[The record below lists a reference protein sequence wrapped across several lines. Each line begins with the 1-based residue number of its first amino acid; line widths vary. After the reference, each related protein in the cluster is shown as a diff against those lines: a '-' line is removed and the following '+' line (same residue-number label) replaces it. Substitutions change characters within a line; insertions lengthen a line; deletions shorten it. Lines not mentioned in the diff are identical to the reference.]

1 MPSRA
6 RRVPLTIYD
15 QELDDVLDEVARL
28 QGIPK
33 TKIIMNILLEMK
45 PVLFDLVGVLKMA
58 HAKKDPT
65 SLLMTMASRSLGN
78 LSEEISAYNKFR
90 DSSLAPDVHV
100 DDTGEQALPRPSST
114 EQNTEEKLDIFPE
127 AKDADHAND

>member
-15 QELDDVLDEVARL
+15 QELDDILDEAARL

-45 PVLFDLVGVLKMA
+45 PVLFDLVEVLKMA
-58 HAKKDPT
+58 QKKKDPT
-65 SLLMTMASRSLGN
+65 SLLMNMTSRLLGN
-78 LSEEISAYNKFR
+78 LSEEVSAYNKFR
-90 DSSLAPDVHV
+90 DSSLAPDVQV
-100 DDTGEQALPRPSST
+100 GDTGEQALPLPSST
-114 EQNTEEKLDIFPE
+114 EQNTEEQLDIFPE

>member
-15 QELDDVLDEVARL
+15 QELDDILDEAARL

-45 PVLFDLVGVLKMA
+45 PVLFDLVEVLKMA

-65 SLLMTMASRSLGN
+65 SLLMNMTSRLLGN
-78 LSEEISAYNKFR
+78 LSEG
-90 DSSLAPDVHV
+90 H
-100 DDTGEQALPRPSST
+100 RPTKPFS
-114 EQNTEEKLDIFPE
+114 
-127 AKDADHAND
+127 